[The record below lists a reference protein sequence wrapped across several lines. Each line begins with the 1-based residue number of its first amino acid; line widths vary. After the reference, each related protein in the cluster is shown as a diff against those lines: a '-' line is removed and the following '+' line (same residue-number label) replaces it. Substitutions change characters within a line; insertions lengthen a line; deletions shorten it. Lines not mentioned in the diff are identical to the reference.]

1 MNNRNY
7 ESNQYRMPGHSHIV
21 STPPSSAPHP
31 HTNPNR
37 AQPHYYQNTNVQVA
51 QHLSREPII
60 VHDHDVLSGRGVN
73 IAHHAGNERFRTLIT
88 TYHDES
94 YCTSYSASE
103 KRAVA
108 TEIIVHIHALD
119 PPGRFLK
126 RLGKGQ
132 ISRGLNG
139 PWQALS
145 DKESVKKTC
154 QALRDCNRADRSG
167 YADGVSV
174 PLDVVVMAQKVSET
188 GLTTKQRATVA
199 AANAATEAAHAAQ
212 KAANESLKRRRPET
226 LAHIDTTSSGQMDAH
241 AIGTTHNLTVVAN
254 SHASPHSHTLS
265 PSHHVHSPT
274 HHVPQSTS
282 PSMSVGSA
290 TALHGFPHPNM
301 PSQAIIPQNMHNHN
315 HSIAPAQYMNQI
327 AVAQQQHQHQHPHPH
342 PQQPY
347 HTFPNI
353 INHPY
358 TPPMHRQGDMP
369 MPTILSSNN
378 AMALNHHN
386 RHYTTSGIAL
396 SSGSSHEYN
405 SSPIKKQRS
414 TDDTEPSTVSGSS
427 TTSTPMDGCNVST
440 IPYPLAP
447 VPYHGPTAGT
457 SNISGFL
464 SSSAPVGGQDT
475 DIGDAGGAGG
485 VGLFRIKENEIDPDT
500 SGSKHTWEAGVGG
513 GAESDGD
520 QYCGSLHSF

>member
-1 MNNRNY
+1 
-7 ESNQYRMPGHSHIV
+7 MPGHPHIV
-21 STPPSSAPHP
+21 NTPPSSAPHP
-31 HTNPNR
+31 HTNSNR
-37 AQPHYYQNTNVQVA
+37 AHPQYYQNPNQQVA

-132 ISRGLNG
+132 ISRGLSG
-139 PWQALS
+139 PWQSLS
-145 DKESVKKTC
+145 EKESIKKTC

-188 GLTTKQRATVA
+188 GLSTKQRATVA

-212 KAANESLKRRRPET
+212 KAANESLKRRRPEA
-226 LAHIDTTSSGQMDAH
+226 LSHSDTNTNGQMGAH
-241 AIGTTHNLTVVAN
+241 AVATNHNLTAITS
-254 SHASPHSHTLS
+254 SHTSPHSHALS
-265 PSHHVHSPT
+265 PPHHVHSPT
-274 HHVPQSTS
+274 HHVPQSNS
-282 PSMSVGSA
+282 PSMSVGSSP
-290 TALHGFPHPNM
+290 TLHGFPHPNM
-301 PSQAIIPQNMHNHN
+301 PSQAIIPQNMHNHGQ
-315 HSIAPAQYMNQI
+315 SAAPAQYLTQI
-327 AVAQQQHQHQHPHPH
+327 SVAQQQHQHQHP
-342 PQQPY
+342 QQPY
-347 HTFPNI
+347 HTFPNNI
-353 INHPY
+353 IHPY
-358 TPPMHRQGDMP
+358 TPPMHRQGELP
-369 MPTILSSNN
+369 VPILSTNN
-378 AMALNHHN
+378 PMSLAHHN
-386 RHYTTSGIAL
+386 RLYPTSGIAL
-396 SSGSSHEYN
+396 SSITGHDYN

-427 TTSTPMDGCNVST
+427 TNTTPMDACNAPP
-440 IPYPLAP
+440 IAYPLLP
-447 VPYHGPTAGT
+447 VPYHGPGAGT
-457 SNISGFL
+457 SNMSCHL
-464 SSSAPVGGQDT
+464 PSTAPVGGQDT
-475 DIGDAGGAGG
+475 DIGDSGSAEGG
-485 VGLFRIKENEIDPDT
+485 GLFRIKEDEGDT
-500 SGSKHTWEAGVGG
+500 DTNGSKNTWEAGTGG
-513 GAESDGD
+513 CVESDAE

>member
-7 ESNQYRMPGHSHIV
+7 ESNQYRMPGHAHIV
-21 STPPSSAPHP
+21 NTPPSSAPHP
-31 HTNPNR
+31 HTNSNR
-37 AQPHYYQNTNVQVA
+37 GQPQYYQNPNPQVA

-60 VHDHDVLSGRGVN
+60 VNDHDVLSGRGVN

-108 TEIIVHIHALD
+108 TEIIGHIHALD

-199 AANAATEAAHAAQ
+199 AANAATDAAHAAQ

-226 LAHIDTTSSGQMDAH
+226 LPHIDTASSGQMDAH
-241 AIGTTHNLTVVAN
+241 AIATTHNLAAVTN
-254 SHASPHSHTLS
+254 SHASPHSILS

-274 HHVPQSTS
+274 HHVPPSSS

-301 PSQAIIPQNMHNHN
+301 PSQPIIPQNMHNHS
-315 HSIAPAQYMNQI
+315 HSIAPAQYMTQI
-327 AVAQQQHQHQHPHPH
+327 AVAQQQHQH

-347 HTFPNI
+347 HTYPNI

-358 TPPMHRQGDMP
+358 TPPMHRQGDTH
-369 MPTILSSNN
+369 MPTILSANH
-378 AMALNHHN
+378 AMGLNHLN
-386 RHYTTSGIAL
+386 RHYTTSGITL
-396 SSGSSHEYN
+396 SGSRSEYN

-427 TTSTPMDGCNVST
+427 TTSTPMDACNVSA
-440 IPYPLAP
+440 IPYPLAA
-447 VPYHGPTAGT
+447 VPYHGPPAGT

-464 SSSAPVGGQDT
+464 SSTAAVGGQDT
-475 DIGDAGGAGG
+475 DIGDTGGAGG
-485 VGLFRIKENEIDPDT
+485 VGLFRIKENEIDTDT
-500 SGSKHTWEAGVGG
+500 NGPKHAWLGGVGG